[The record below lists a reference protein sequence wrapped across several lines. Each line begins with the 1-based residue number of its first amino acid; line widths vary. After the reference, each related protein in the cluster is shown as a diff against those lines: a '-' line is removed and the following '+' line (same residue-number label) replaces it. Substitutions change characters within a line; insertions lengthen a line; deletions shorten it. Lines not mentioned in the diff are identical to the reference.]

1 MSDLPLT
8 RILYME
14 DDPGLARLLQK
25 ILERRGFIVHIATNG
40 EDGLAML
47 ETGRYDLLLVDYN
60 MPFLCGIDVIRTLS
74 SKNALPPTIM
84 VTGEGN
90 EVVAVEALKL
100 GAADY
105 IVKNAD
111 MKYLDLLPSVIDQVL
126 LRQQMFKE
134 RLQMQE
140 AIRASEERYR
150 LLFDNNP
157 IPSMAYDLRTFKF
170 LAVNK
175 AAVVH
180 YGYTGE
186 EFRSLTINDLYTPE
200 ELPALFSLLEKLD
213 QGATQSGVW
222 KHRLK
227 NGSLID
233 AEITSHVLLLD
244 DIRAHLILANDI
256 TEQKKMKEH
265 MLRAQKLESVGVL
278 AGGLAHDFNNLLTAI
293 LGNISLA
300 MLDAPP
306 EESISR
312 YLETAE
318 KATSR
323 AQSLT
328 QQLLT
333 FSRGGAPVKKPLA
346 ADKLIEDSAG
356 FALRGSKSQCEFKI
370 ASGLWTIEADEGQLG
385 QVVNNL
391 IINADQSMPEGG
403 TITVS
408 GENIT
413 LPKDNP
419 HLLKP
424 GDYIRISVAD
434 QGIGIPKEHLE
445 KIFDPYFTTKH
456 KGSGLGLATSYSIIE
471 RHEGRITVESAPGA
485 GALFSL
491 YLPASPVRTAPA
503 APDTSRTLVRGAG
516 RILIMDDEDLVRAVL
531 SKSLTTLGY
540 DVVSTREGEEA
551 ISAYEEAQKSG
562 KSFDAVILD
571 LTIPGGMGGQETM
584 KNLLKIDPGVKAIV
598 SSGYSDDPVMADFR
612 KYGFSGIAAKPYT
625 LKTLSEIV
633 HDVIAEKRHNCA
645 L

>member
-1 MSDLPLT
+1 
-8 RILYME
+8 ME

-25 ILERRGFIVHIATNG
+25 ILERRGFAVDISTNG
-40 EDGLAML
+40 EDGLKML
-47 ETGRYDLLLVDYN
+47 DAGQYDLLLVDYN

-74 SKNALPPTIM
+74 TKNMLPPTIM

-90 EVVAVEALKL
+90 EKVAVEALKL

-126 LRQQMFKE
+126 LRQQMLKE

-140 AIRASEERYR
+140 AVRASEERYR

-157 IPSMAYDLRTFKF
+157 IPSMAYDIRTFRF

-175 AAVVH
+175 AALAH
-180 YGYTGE
+180 YGYTDE
-186 EFRSLTINDLYTPE
+186 EFFSLTIKELYIPE
-200 ELPALFSLLEKLD
+200 EQQALFDILAKLD

-227 NGSLID
+227 NGSLIEV
-233 AEITSHVLLLD
+233 EITSHCLILD

-256 TEQKKMKEH
+256 TEQNKMKEN

-306 EESISR
+306 EEGISR
-312 YLETAE
+312 YLEFAE
-318 KATSR
+318 KATTR
-323 AQSLT
+323 AQNLT

-333 FSRGGAPVKKPLA
+333 FSRGGAPVKKTLS
-346 ADKLIEDSAG
+346 ADKLIEDSAA
-356 FALRGSKSQCEFKI
+356 FALRGSKSRCDFKI
-370 ASGLWTIEADEGQLG
+370 DSGLWTIEADEGQLG
-385 QVVNNL
+385 QVINNL
-391 IINADQSMPEGG
+391 IINADQAMPEGG

-408 GENIT
+408 GENVT
-413 LPKDNP
+413 LSKDNP
-419 HLLKP
+419 LLLKP
-424 GDYIRISVAD
+424 GSYIRISVAD
-434 QGIGIPKEHLE
+434 QGSGIPKDHLE

-471 RHEGRITVESAPGA
+471 RHEGHITVESAPGA
-485 GALFSL
+485 GALFSI
-491 YLPASPVRTAPA
+491 YLPASPVWTAPA
-503 APDTSRTLVRGAG
+503 APDTSRTLIRGAG

-540 DVVSTREGEEA
+540 DVVCTQEGKEA
-551 ISAYEEAQKSG
+551 VSVYEQAQQSG
-562 KSFDAVILD
+562 KRFDAVILD

-584 KNLLKIDPGVKAIV
+584 MNLREIDPGVKAIV
-598 SSGYSDDPVMADFR
+598 SSGYSGDPVMANFR
-612 KYGFSGIAAKPYT
+612 KYGFSGIVAKPYT
-625 LKTLSEIV
+625 LKMLSEIV
-633 HDVIAEKRHNCA
+633 HAVIEGKTA
-645 L
+645 